1 MNIGK
6 TVFAQLQEHLPL
18 YQFRLCVK
26 RYGGNHKIKSF
37 TCLDQYL
44 CLFFAQL
51 TYRESLRDI
60 TTCLLGMRNKLY
72 HMGIRGTIARSTLAD
87 ANEKRDWRIYQ
98 DLPGFCSNPN

>member
-60 TTCLLGMRNKLY
+60 TTCLLGMQNKLH
-72 HMGIRGTIARSTLAD
+72 HMAY
-87 ANEKRDWRIYQ
+87 EVQ
-98 DLPGFCSNPN
+98 